1 MRDDRHHD
9 GRSGS
14 IAGVA
19 PDPDVAEEGDAAAA
33 FDALRAE
40 VEILSGQLTTIGR
53 GVGAVL
59 DQLETQGAPVD
70 YRTDLGRLVRGLEA
84 VSDRLRS
91 VEQAPALR
99 QDAGKMVEQL
109 NEQRWILDRVDS
121 LLDTRQAREHE
132 RRQARRWRT
141 AWLGGTGAAGILV
154 GVVLTL
160 AVPRFLP
167 FSLAERTAATVM
179 GLRAWDAGNRLMGFA
194 NKDAVDRIV
203 AAQDLVHVNADAV
216 ASCRAAVEKAGREQS
231 CTIVMPLQGPSL
243 EMIRR

>member
-1 MRDDRHHD
+1 MRDGRHHD

-14 IAGVA
+14 VAGVT
-19 PDPDVAEEGDAAAA
+19 PDPDMGEEGDAAAA
-33 FDALRAE
+33 FDALRAQ

-59 DQLETQGAPVD
+59 DQLEAQGAPVD
-70 YRTDLGRLVRGLEA
+70 YRTDLGRLVQGLEA
-84 VSDRLRS
+84 VSDRLRL

-99 QDAGKMVEQL
+99 QDAGQMVEQL
-109 NEQRWILDRVDS
+109 NEQRRVLDRVDS
-121 LLDTRQAREHE
+121 LMDTRQAREHE

-141 AWLGGTGAAGILV
+141 ACLGGTGAAGILV

-167 FSLAERTAATVM
+167 SSLAERTAATVM

-216 ASCRAAVEKAGREQS
+216 ASCRAAVAKAGKEQS
-231 CTIVMPLQGPSL
+231 CTIVIPLQGPSL
-243 EMIRR
+243 ETIRP